1 MTHQMNVE
9 FYSTNSSAHDLL
21 ILPVRMDKKLYSSAK
36 KLDQGNS
43 GLFSRILSAQ
53 NDFKDKD
60 HGKTILVSLKHED
73 IPSAAVM
80 FVVCDDTKLQKASDY
95 ELLGAQIVDKLDKD
109 MASVQCVFGSDKEG
123 QDALAAAAAFANGMV
138 LKSYRFTKYK
148 SKKDDDKTGLKTLAM
163 VCGDHAKDISA
174 TYKMMDAVTR
184 ASFAARD
191 LVTEPA
197 NKINPVS
204 YAAEVK
210 ALFKGSDVK
219 VKILDDKKMRKMGM
233 EAIVSVGMASENP
246 SRMVIMEYNGIGKS
260 SDKPQAAFVGKG
272 VTFDTGGISL
282 KPGAGMEDMKFDM
295 AGSAA
300 VVGTMKALA
309 DRGAKVHIIGAIGLA
324 ENMIADNAY
333 RPSDVL
339 KSYSGQTI
347 EVINTDA
354 EGRLVLADT
363 LTYVQEEYKPDTIID
378 LATLTGAMLVALG
391 HEYAGTYTTTDEL
404 YKDLEQA
411 GLSVEEYVWR
421 MPLSKEF
428 DKMLDSPI
436 ADMRNL
442 ATSRFA
448 GSCTAAAF
456 LQRFVNEGVEWA
468 HIDIA
473 GTAWRTSPRS
483 FAPKGATGYGVR
495 LLNEFVR
502 KRYEA

>member
-1 MTHQMNVE
+1 
-9 FYSTNSSAHDLL
+9 
-21 ILPVRMDKKLYSSAK
+21 
-36 KLDQGNS
+36 
-43 GLFSRILSAQ
+43 
-53 NDFKDKD
+53 
-60 HGKTILVSLKHED
+60 
-73 IPSAAVM
+73 
-80 FVVCDDTKLQKASDY
+80 
-95 ELLGAQIVDKLDKD
+95 
-109 MASVQCVFGSDKEG
+109 
-123 QDALAAAAAFANGMV
+123 
-138 LKSYRFTKYK
+138 
-148 SKKDDDKTGLKTLAM
+148 
-163 VCGDHAKDISA
+163 
-174 TYKMMDAVTR
+174 
-184 ASFAARD
+184 
-191 LVTEPA
+191 
-197 NKINPVS
+197 
-204 YAAEVK
+204 
-210 ALFKGSDVK
+210 
-219 VKILDDKKMRKMGM
+219 
-233 EAIVSVGMASENP
+233 
-246 SRMVIMEYNGIGKS
+246 
-260 SDKPQAAFVGKG
+260 
-272 VTFDTGGISL
+272 
-282 KPGAGMEDMKFDM
+282 MEDMKFDM

-363 LTYVQEEYKPDTIID
+363 LTYVQQEYQPKTIID

-404 YKDLEQA
+404 YTDLEQA
-411 GLSVEEYVWR
+411 GLNVEEYVWR

-502 KRYEA
+502 KRYES